1 MNAAVPSTTRLAP
14 AASARADRR
23 DRAQAAAELDRHLE
37 LRGDPLD
44 VVQVDRLA
52 LARAVEVDDVQ
63 EARARLHERARGLE
77 RVVGVD
83 GLLVEVALA
92 QPHRLAVA
100 DVHRRQEDHLPAA
113 RAPTKFFSSRSPS
126 GPDFSGCDWS
136 PYTGARS
143 TTLTNS
149 VPYSAV
155 PSTAS
160 ASAGRGAN
168 ELAW

>member
-1 MNAAVPSTTRLAP
+1 M
-14 AASARADRR
+14 
-23 DRAQAAAELDRHLE
+23 
-37 LRGDPLD
+37 
-44 VVQVDRLA
+44 QVGRLA

-63 EARARLHERARGLE
+63 EARARLDERARGLE

-83 GLLVEVALA
+83 RLVVEVPLA

-100 DVHRRQEDHLPAA
+100 DVHRRQENHPASE
-113 RAPTKFFSSRSPS
+113 TKFFSSRRPS

-149 VPYSAV
+149 LP
-155 PSTAS
+155 
-160 ASAGRGAN
+160 
-168 ELAW
+168 